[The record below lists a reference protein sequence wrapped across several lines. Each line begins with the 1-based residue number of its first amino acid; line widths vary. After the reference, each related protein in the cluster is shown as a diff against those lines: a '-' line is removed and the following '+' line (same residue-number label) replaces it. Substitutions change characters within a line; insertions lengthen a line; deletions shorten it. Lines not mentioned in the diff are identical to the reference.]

1 MNLENRGEEKR
12 PLVVLELAEGGE
24 LFDYI
29 SKTGKFSPDI
39 ARTYIKQLI
48 SAVQYLSLNGITHR
62 DLKP

>member
-1 MNLENRGEEKR
+1 M
-12 PLVVLELAEGGE
+12 LELAEGGE

-48 SAVQYLSLNGITHR
+48 SAVEYLSLNGITHR